1 MYSKEVMDHFA
12 NPRNMGII
20 EDADG
25 IGKVGNFVCGD
36 IMWMYIKVRKN
47 ENKEDIIEDIRF
59 KTMGCAAAIASS
71 SMATELAKGKTI
83 SDALKMTKQNIAD
96 SLGGLPAI
104 KLHCSLLAT
113 DALVEAIYDYLSKN
127 SLPVPDDV
135 LRKHERIKIDL
146 EKTEKK
152 YAEFV
157 KAQENSLKEK

>member
-12 NPRNMGII
+12 NPRNIGII
-20 EDADG
+20 ENADG
-25 IGKVGNFVCGD
+25 VGKVGNYVCGD
-36 IMWMYIKVRKN
+36 IMWIYIKVRKN
-47 ENKEDIIEDIRF
+47 ENDEDIIDDIRF

-96 SLGGLPAI
+96 SLGGLPAV

-146 EKTEKK
+146 EKTEKMCLNP
-152 YAEFV
+152 
-157 KAQENSLKEK
+157 KAQENSLKKD